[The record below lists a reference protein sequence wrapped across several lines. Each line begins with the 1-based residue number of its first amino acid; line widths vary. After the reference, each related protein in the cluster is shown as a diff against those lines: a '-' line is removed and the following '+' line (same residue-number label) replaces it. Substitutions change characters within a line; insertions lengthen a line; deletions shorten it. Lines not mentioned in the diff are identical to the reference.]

1 MANILKRPMFRRGG
15 SAAEGSGITSGL
27 TERKQYA
34 EGPDINDIFA
44 SGDAFGIKAMPTPKS
59 EAEMLMNIKPGVYD
73 PELYKRSQAKKTNPT
88 QNELEAQ
95 MGVISGLSRRMQ
107 PTTGEVIEDTAAAI
121 AATTPDDPT
130 KLQTFGQF
138 LGKAGAGALGL
149 RRKRQEE
156 RKAFERQATL
166 QVLKN
171 LSKDEKDQLFR
182 YAKEYARVNN
192 IPLDQA
198 YDLFLKRYLQG
209 TPSKGLT
216 RDRLFQDNLNR
227 VANSR
232 AARSLNVGE
241 QQTVADVLTTMMQD
255 STVPK
260 AGIIGRNAFKD
271 AKGAESEGA
280 EVGLN
285 YINPTDGGIYRYDG
299 NGKFTKIWP
308 TK

>member
-27 TERKQYA
+27 TERKQYGN
-34 EGPDINDIFA
+34 GPSIEDLYKKPVEQVTELDILKTIR
-44 SGDAFGIKAMPTPKS
+44 
-59 EAEMLMNIKPGVYD
+59 PGVYD

-88 QNELEAQ
+88 QDELEAQ

-149 RRKRQEE
+149 RRKREEE

-216 RDRLFQDNLNR
+216 RDRLFQDNINR
-227 VANSR
+227 VASSR
-232 AARSLNVGE
+232 AARLLNMGE
-241 QQTVADVLTTMMQD
+241 QQTVAEVLTKMQQD

-271 AKGAESEGA
+271 AEGAESEGA

-299 NGKFTKIWP
+299 NGKFTQIWP